1 MSDRAILHV
10 DMDAFYAS
18 IEIRDDPTLRGKPV
32 IVGGLPESRGVVA
45 AASYEVRKYGVHSA
59 MSSYRA
65 RKLCPHAI
73 FVPGRMSHYADVSKQ
88 IFAILRS
95 YTPLVEPLSI
105 DEAFLD
111 VSGSR
116 NLFGTAVD
124 IGRTIKKRIRTETEL
139 TASVGVAPNK
149 FLAKLASDLEK
160 PDGLVVVKAD
170 TAAALLAKLPVGKI
184 WGIGKVAQKSLETIG
199 VRTVREMLDCPRERL
214 DGVFGSNTGRLLELA
229 RGIDE
234 RPVVVGEAAK
244 SIGAE
249 TTFAKDI
256 SDEADLRIYLTTLM
270 ARVARRLR
278 QSGYRTQTVQLKARY
293 ADFKTVT
300 RAVTLPEPTTSTEVL
315 QNAVR
320 NLFEFRLG
328 RKGRALRLIGA
339 SVSNLTSPVDT
350 EPMLFPDGKLERQ
363 GKLDTVVDA
372 LQDKYGSKTIWRGPQ
387 RMADDVSRFTRDE
400 TAIESE
406 ED

>member
-65 RKLCPHAI
+65 RKLCPNAI
-73 FVPGRMSHYADVSKQ
+73 FVSGRMSHYADVSKQ

-124 IGRTIKKRIRTETEL
+124 IGRAIKKRIRTETEL

-170 TAAALLAKLPVGKI
+170 RAAALLAELPVGKI

-199 VRTVREMLDCPRERL
+199 VRTVREMLNCPRERL

-229 RGIDE
+229 QGIDE

-256 SDEADLRIYLTTLM
+256 SDKADLRIYLTTLM

-278 QSGYRTQTVQLKARY
+278 KSGYRAQTVQLKARY

-315 QNAVR
+315 QNVVR
-320 NLFEFRLG
+320 DLFEVRLG
-328 RKGRALRLIGA
+328 RKGRALRLIGT
-339 SVSNLTSPVDT
+339 SVSNLTSPVGA
-350 EPMLFPDGKLERQ
+350 EPMLFPDGKLERH
-363 GKLDTVVDA
+363 GKIDTVVDA
-372 LQDKYGSKTIWRGPQ
+372 LQDKYGSKTIWRGPR
-387 RMADDVSRFTRDE
+387 RMADDVSRFTRKE
-400 TAIESE
+400 TASESE

>member
-116 NLFGTAVD
+116 NLFGSAVD
-124 IGRTIKKRIRTETEL
+124 IGRAIKKRIRTETEL

-149 FLAKLASDLEK
+149 FLAKLASDMEK

-170 TAAALLAKLPVGKI
+170 RAAALLADLPVGKI
-184 WGIGKVAQKSLETIG
+184 WGIGKVAQKSLDAIG

-214 DGVFGSNTGRLLELA
+214 DGVFGSSTGRLLELA
-229 RGIDE
+229 QGIDE

-278 QSGYRTQTVQLKARY
+278 KSGYRTQTVQLKARY

-320 NLFEFRLG
+320 NLFECRLG
-328 RKGRALRLIGA
+328 RKGRALRLIGT
-339 SVSNLTSPVDT
+339 SVSSLTSAVDS

-363 GKLDTVVDA
+363 EKLDTVVDS
-372 LQDKYGSKTIWRGPQ
+372 LQDKYGSKTIWRGPR
-387 RMADDVSRFTRDE
+387 RMADDVSRFTRKE
-400 TAIESE
+400 TASE
-406 ED
+406 TEEG